1 MENFTPVTALI
12 GGVLIGTSATLLLL
26 FNGRIAGISGI
37 LGGLVIPAQGDHLWR
52 TLFLSG
58 LIISGF
64 IYHMVFPDTFN
75 PRPGYP
81 LVLLITG
88 GFIVGFGTR
97 MGGGCTSG
105 HGVCGIGRLSRRSL
119 VATLVFMITGIIT
132 VYVIRHIIGI
142 NA

>member
-1 MENFTPVTALI
+1 MENFTPVSALI
-12 GGVLIGTSATLLLL
+12 GGVLIGISATLLLL

-37 LGGLVIPAQGDHLWR
+37 LGGLIVPAAGDRLWR
-52 TLFLSG
+52 VIFLSG

-64 IYHMVFPDTFN
+64 IYHKIYPGIFTQRPD
-75 PRPGYP
+75 YP
-81 LVLLITG
+81 VLLLIAG

-105 HGVCGIGRLSRRSL
+105 HGVCGIGRMSIRSV
-119 VATLVFMITGIIT
+119 VATIVFMITGIIT

-142 NA
+142 DT